1 MTCLA
6 SVIGDYIYFD
16 GGEVFQLGNRG
27 RTRRGSGKPFLTM
40 FEKPS
45 SANPFTSIANSTL
58 SIDLSTSWTS
68 EGVQIREVPKPSAM
82 IHMVKQAI
90 FTDESTGRFFIWG
103 GHTTVDYSIGDPI
116 LWYFTPDGNGGGNWT
131 VGDPST
137 GSSITSRDS
146 ERAESS
152 AYSNA
157 NGAGF
162 AFGGLSTR
170 ATSLEPR
177 GNLVGYAVFNFT
189 TREWTRESNGPYSSD
204 GTLYGATAT
213 FAPIFGSNGLIFVL
227 GGQSGF
233 RDYDQEYVTF
243 QRVHFLDPAT
253 REWQFQVTTGE
264 APSGRFYHCSV
275 GVASTSGTFE
285 IFVFGGS
292 NSNERTEYSDLYV
305 LSLPGFRWTRVSG
318 LNTSARAEHVCAVV
332 GKRQFISWG
341 GLNATYETSIYDSPD
356 SFPQGIGIFDMTAL
370 EWRDEYN
377 PSTEPYRLHLSIQAW
392 YDQSG
397 PDTVNWSSD
406 EVRQLFLS
414 EALDDGGNSSGDD
427 NQPTGDQPPGNQSDP
442 GLSSGDIASIVGG
455 VIGAV
460 IGTALIQLGI
470 WFYCRRRKAT
480 RQIAAPQ
487 PEPES
492 KSNAKVVPGV
502 PQELAS
508 MPEPRELH
516 DQPVI
521 AEFRGDE
528 GSMGR

>member
-1 MTCLA
+1 MQFQRLRHVSLIGMLIVLACRAQDEVYSVHNFLRRRNSRGSYLDIPKLRHILMTCLT

-16 GGEVFQLGNRG
+16 GGEVSQLGNRG
-27 RTRRGSGKPFLTM
+27 RTWRGS
-40 FEKPS
+40 
-45 SANPFTSIANSTL
+45 ANSIL

-82 IHMVKQAI
+82 IPMVKQAI
-90 FTDESTGRFFIWG
+90 FTDESTGRFYIWG

-131 VGDPST
+131 MGDPST

-162 AFGGLSTR
+162 AFGGLSNR
-170 ATSLEPR
+170 ATLLRAE
-177 GNLVGYAVFNFT
+177 GKLG
-189 TREWTRESNGPYSSD
+189 WSNGPYSSD

-213 FAPIFGSNGLIFVL
+213 FTPIFGSNGLIFVL

-341 GLNATYETSIYDSPD
+341 GLNATYEASIYDSPD
-356 SFPQGIGIFDMTAL
+356 SFPQ
-370 EWRDEYN
+370 
-377 PSTEPYRLHLSIQAW
+377 AW

-397 PDTVNWSSD
+397 PGTVNWSSD
-406 EVRQLFLS
+406 EARQLFLS
-414 EALDDGGNSSGDD
+414 QALDDGGNSSGDD
-427 NQPTGDQPPGNQSDP
+427 NQPIGGQPPGNQSDP

-460 IGTALIQLGI
+460 IGTALIQLGM
-470 WFYCRRRKAT
+470 WFYRRRRKAT